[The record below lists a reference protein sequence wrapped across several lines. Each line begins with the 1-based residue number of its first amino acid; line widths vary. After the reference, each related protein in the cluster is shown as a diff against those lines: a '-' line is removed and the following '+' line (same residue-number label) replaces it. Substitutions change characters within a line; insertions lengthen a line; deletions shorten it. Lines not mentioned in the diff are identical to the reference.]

1 MNKFLILLSSLFALT
16 FFGCN
21 NDEEELDLIDTLE
34 NEKIA
39 IHEYLS
45 QITTPILYLEYYSV
59 KGMLI
64 DTVFIFN
71 YDNSGEVAKDTGWV
85 LMDYEKFYLNGD
97 KLDTTSPE
105 QGDSTFTL
113 SLIHI

>member
-45 QITTPILYLEYYSV
+45 QITTRSEERRVGKECRSR
-59 KGMLI
+59 
-64 DTVFIFN
+64 
-71 YDNSGEVAKDTGWV
+71 W
-85 LMDYEKFYLNGD
+85 
-97 KLDTTSPE
+97 SPY
-105 QGDSTFTL
+105 
-113 SLIHI
+113 H

>member
-45 QITTPILYLEYYSV
+45 
-59 KGMLI
+59 
-64 DTVFIFN
+64 
-71 YDNSGEVAKDTGWV
+71 
-85 LMDYEKFYLNGD
+85 
-97 KLDTTSPE
+97 
-105 QGDSTFTL
+105 
-113 SLIHI
+113 

>member
-45 QITTPILYLEYYSV
+45 QISTPILYLEYYSV
-59 KGMLI
+59 HGMLI
-64 DTVFIFN
+64 DTVLFSITII
-71 YDNSGEVAKDTGWV
+71 VARWQRIRDGC
-85 LMDYEKFYLNGD
+85 
-97 KLDTTSPE
+97 
-105 QGDSTFTL
+105 
-113 SLIHI
+113 